1 MTTETYHYKLNG
13 DSRIVTRAPK
23 QRLIKI
29 NLMCVDGH
37 QSINY
42 NAHIN
47 ARKNLSKNGFQLYDF
62 LELLPHGLIWSMS
75 SKVLYEETA
84 LKEDTYAKAFREL
97 IEKGY
102 LWAAPIS
109 TDDGVVNH
117 DTYHFYEDPEK
128 SPKKQYE
135 VRPTQTVKQ
144 PSWVKFNK

>member
-29 NLMCVDGH
+29 NLVCVDGH

-42 NAHIN
+42 NAHIK
-47 ARKNLSKNGFQLYDF
+47 ARTNLSKNAFQLYDY
-62 LELLPHGLIWSMS
+62 LEFLPHGMIWAMS
-75 SKVLYEETA
+75 SSNLYAESA

-97 IEKGY
+97 IDKGY

-117 DTYHFYEDPEK
+117 DTYHFYEDCEMN
-128 SPKKQYE
+128 PKKKYE
-135 VRPTQTVKQ
+135 VTQQQTVKQ